1 MTIRILHL
9 EDDPLDGE
17 LIGDVLQAGIP
28 DLELRRV
35 ASRDEYVKGVLER
48 PPHVIL
54 ADYRVPGF
62 DGLAALG
69 VARDIAPTVPFI
81 FVSGTLGEE
90 TAVETLK
97 QGAADYIV
105 KGRLT
110 RLVPAIRGALRAAE
124 NRAERL
130 RAEGALV
137 AQKQLLGALIDSIPD
152 MIYAVDYDLRL
163 TVANRA
169 MLDFIGASEAQA
181 IGRPLREF
189 LKLEEVRPGVAEDSL
204 LMATARAVVGRES
217 HRVVPSGER
226 RWYLTTKALITS
238 PDDGRV
244 VGLVS
249 VSRDITARKRME
261 REMVDVSNREQRRIG
276 ADIHDGLGQELTGL
290 SLMLKGLESRLDA
303 QQAGEAVDSIRQ
315 VARIRE
321 LSQRAI
327 GTARALARGLAP
339 VELERDG
346 LAAALRHLANRS
358 SESLAIECRIDC
370 ELPGRLDL
378 EDDVAMHLY
387 RIAQE
392 SIANAAK
399 HGHASTVIVRLWT
412 DAERV
417 YLRIRDDGRGMP
429 DEPRTGDVGMGLS
442 LMRYRAT
449 SIGGELRIGGNAP
462 QGTTVECWCPLN
474 TDHRAAKPR
483 SDRAPVSGG

>member
-9 EDDPLDGE
+9 EDDALDGE
-17 LIGDVLQAGIP
+17 LIGDVLEASIP

-35 ASRDEYVKGVLER
+35 AARDEYVKGILER

-62 DGLAALG
+62 DGLAALA
-69 VARDIAPTVPFI
+69 VAREIAPAVPFI

-90 TAVETLK
+90 TAVDTLR

-110 RLVPAIRGALRAAE
+110 RLVAAVRGALRAAE

-130 RAEGALV
+130 RAEGALM
-137 AQKQLLGALIDSIPD
+137 AQKQLLRALIDSIPD
-152 MIYAVDYDLRL
+152 MIYAVDYELRL

-169 MLDFIGASEAQA
+169 MLDFIGATEEQA
-181 IGRPLREF
+181 IGSPLRDF
-189 LKLEEVRPGVAEDSL
+189 LQLEEVRPGVAEDSL
-204 LMATARAVVGRES
+204 LMATAHAVVGRES
-217 HRVVPSGER
+217 HRVIATGER
-226 RWYLTTKALITS
+226 RWFLTTKTLITA

-249 VSRDITARKRME
+249 VSRDVTARKRME

-303 QQAGEAVDSIRQ
+303 AQASDARDAIRQ
-315 VARIRE
+315 VSRIRE

-346 LAAALRHLANRS
+346 LAAALRNLVHRS
-358 SESLAIECRIDC
+358 AESLATDCRIDC
-370 ELPGRLDL
+370 GIPGRLELD
-378 EDDVAMHLY
+378 DDVAMHLY

-399 HGHASTVIVRLWT
+399 HGHAKQIVVSLWT

-417 YLRIRDDGRGMP
+417 HLEIRDDGEGI
-429 DEPRTGDVGMGLS
+429 GDAAASAAEGGGMGLS

-449 SIGGELRIGGNAP
+449 SIGGELHIGPNSP
-462 QGTTVECWCPLN
+462 RGTLVRCWCPL
-474 TDHRAAKPR
+474 RADRREPR
-483 SDRAPVSGG
+483 TAAR